1 MTFMDSKT
9 LLAKCQ
15 AGDERA
21 IEALVRQFQPRL
33 FRLALSL
40 LDDGRGDSRAD
51 AEEATQDAL
60 ISALN
65 ALGSYRGQAALST
78 WLYAITVNI
87 CRNRLRARRRWA
99 RIQNLIQRLWL
110 SDEDDHTSAENLLE
124 SRETHDNL
132 LKAVNGL
139 KEIHRLPLIL
149 RYYHDLSIH
158 EIAQILD
165 LPEGTVHSRLNT
177 ARARLKIYLSE
188 SDEGRMDEPDKP

>member
-87 CRNRLRARRRWA
+87 CRNRLRARRRRA
-99 RIQNLIQRLWL
+99 RIQNLVQRLWA
-110 SDEDDHTSAENLLE
+110 SEEDDPNSTEALLE
-124 SRETHDNL
+124 AQEVHDNL
-132 LKAVNGL
+132 WKAVNGL
-139 KEIHRLPLIL
+139 KEIHRLPIIL

-177 ARARLKIYLSE
+177 ARSQLKTYLSE
-188 SDEGRMDEPDKP
+188 SDEDRDG